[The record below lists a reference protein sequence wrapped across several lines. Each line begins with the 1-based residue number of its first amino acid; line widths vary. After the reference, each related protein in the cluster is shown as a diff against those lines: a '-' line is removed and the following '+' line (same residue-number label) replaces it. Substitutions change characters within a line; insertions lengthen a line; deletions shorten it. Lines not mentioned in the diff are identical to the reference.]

1 MDSMFKVS
9 VITLNAAA
17 FRRFPE
23 RVFGLAPNGMMSPPH
38 VAGQVERR
46 RARLI

>member
-1 MDSMFKVS
+1 MDSMFKVA

-23 RVFGLAPNGMMSPPH
+23 GVFGVPPNGMMSH
-38 VAGQVERR
+38 HM
-46 RARLI
+46 